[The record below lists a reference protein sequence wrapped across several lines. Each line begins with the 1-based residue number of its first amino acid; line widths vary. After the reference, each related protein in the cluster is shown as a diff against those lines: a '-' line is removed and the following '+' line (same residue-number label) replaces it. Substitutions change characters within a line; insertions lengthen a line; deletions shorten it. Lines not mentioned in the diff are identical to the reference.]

1 QPIVRDGRWQLL
13 DCVPAW
19 DRNFSS
25 DDFIACTWQGS
36 DGQRVLVAVNY
47 APHQSQCYIRLPL
60 PEIGGRAW
68 RLKDL
73 MGPACYD
80 RDGNNLQ
87 SPGLYLDVAAWQ
99 YHVFEMSLLS

>member
-1 QPIVRDGRWQLL
+1 
-13 DCVPAW
+13 
-19 DRNFSS
+19 
-25 DDFIACTWQGS
+25 
-36 DGQRVLVAVNY
+36 VLVAVNY

-60 PEIGGRAW
+60 AQIGGRAW

-73 MGPACYD
+73 MGTAAYD
-80 RDGNNLQ
+80 RDGNDLQ